1 MATLLLAGL
10 LLSTLLLLAG
20 LLLSTLLATLVL
32 TALLLLAGL
41 LVRILVHFV
50 LSDYCSKRDQLIALH
65 RNKQRLYHPIC
76 SGVIPPSPLSGTSTA
91 AVLFPLRQEES
102 TMGRY
107 LLLWLLGVPIPILVL
122 IWIFG
127 GLH

>member
-1 MATLLLAGL
+1 MLEARSIDRA
-10 LLSTLLLLAG
+10 S
-20 LLLSTLLATLVL
+20 
-32 TALLLLAGL
+32 
-41 LVRILVHFV
+41 F
-50 LSDYCSKRDQLIALH
+50 

-76 SGVIPPSPLSGTSTA
+76 SGVIPPSPLSGTATA
-91 AVLFPLRQEES
+91 AGVFPLRQEES